1 MIEWSERTKPRVFT
15 LFLRPICGRANLHL
29 SMKKERIL
37 LLLLAAVQ
45 FTNVVDFMIIMP
57 LGPQLKRQFGIDP
70 QEFSLLV
77 SAYTLS
83 AFFTGLL
90 AAFYIDRLDRK
101 SALLYSYVGFILGTL
116 ACAYAPSFGLLL
128 SARILTG
135 AFGGLLSALVLAII
149 GDAFPLNRRA
159 GAMGTVMASFA
170 VGSVIGVPFGL
181 FLASKFSW
189 HASFYYLAGLSALI
203 VPLIMLYV
211 PKLRAH
217 IGEKHEKPLTAITS
231 ILKDKNQL
239 RALLLMAILMLGQFM
254 VVPFVAQYME
264 ANVGF
269 TDKTIIYIYLLG
281 GIATFFTSPW
291 VGRLADKYGRF
302 KVFTTF
308 ILISLVPLVL
318 ITNMP
323 HISIWPVLA
332 VTTIFFITSSGRM
345 IPATTMV
352 TATVSPQRR
361 GSFMSVN
368 SSVQNL
374 FESIG
379 AFIGG
384 TIIGEAANKQ
394 LTNYWIVGLIA
405 VGTSLICILVA
416 SKIKVSG
423 NQSMSLEEE
432 IMLAEG
438 V

>member
-1 MIEWSERTKPRVFT
+1 
-15 LFLRPICGRANLHL
+15 
-29 SMKKERIL
+29 
-37 LLLLAAVQ
+37 
-45 FTNVVDFMIIMP
+45 
-57 LGPQLKRQFGIDP
+57 
-70 QEFSLLV
+70 
-77 SAYTLS
+77 
-83 AFFTGLL
+83 
-90 AAFYIDRLDRK
+90 
-101 SALLYSYVGFILGTL
+101 
-116 ACAYAPSFGLLL
+116 
-128 SARILTG
+128 
-135 AFGGLLSALVLAII
+135 
-149 GDAFPLNRRA
+149 
-159 GAMGTVMASFA
+159 
-170 VGSVIGVPFGL
+170 
-181 FLASKFSW
+181 
-189 HASFYYLAGLSALI
+189 
-203 VPLIMLYV
+203 
-211 PKLRAH
+211 
-217 IGEKHEKPLTAITS
+217 
-231 ILKDKNQL
+231 
-239 RALLLMAILMLGQFM
+239 
-254 VVPFVAQYME
+254 
-264 ANVGF
+264 
-269 TDKTIIYIYLLG
+269 
-281 GIATFFTSPW
+281 
-291 VGRLADKYGRF
+291 
-302 KVFTTF
+302 
-308 ILISLVPLVL
+308 
-318 ITNMP
+318 MP